1 MEEQE
6 EQQQEQ
12 KEKREPIFTRSAVP
26 IIVVFAVINVAVIL
40 AIFGGNIFGGSDAEG
55 EGEDFR
61 TRVLEETS
69 LISLGRIE
77 VSMPL
82 NALQQ
87 TFIRCSASISLQVDA
102 DRYQD
107 LEPLITRNDAIFKE
121 LAREAFRNASPSDLA
136 MENLAGVKNAIKRG
150 INQML
155 GEEAVRQ
162 VYFED
167 YRPY

>member
-1 MEEQE
+1 MEEPE
-6 EQQQEQ
+6 EAQEQ
-12 KEKREPIFTRSAVP
+12 KEKREPAFSRLTLP
-26 IIVVFAVINVAVIL
+26 IVVGFALINVAVIL
-40 AIFGGNIFGGSDAEG
+40 AIFWGSIFGGSTEEEDAEG
-55 EGEDFR
+55 QR
-61 TRVLEETS
+61 RSVLEETS

-102 DRYQD
+102 DRHQD